1 MNHSPKIICFES
13 GLQIVADVEE
23 SIQLDSEGKYMVHYP
38 MEVMRIPV
46 NKTQEAY
53 SIRPWMS
60 FTSATAFEIN
70 KSNVLS
76 IAPLSEYFAKG
87 FEELK
92 ETYFEDIEG
101 EMSEEDD
108 DVINQETIDD
118 YLDSAEYDE
127 ETLKEMVEEIVGRR
141 KRVLH

>member
-70 KSNVLS
+70 KSNV
-76 IAPLSEYFAKG
+76 K
-87 FEELK
+87 
-92 ETYFEDIEG
+92 
-101 EMSEEDD
+101 
-108 DVINQETIDD
+108 N
-118 YLDSAEYDE
+118 YLQ
-127 ETLKEMVEEIVGRR
+127 LN
-141 KRVLH
+141 